1 MPESARQLLEG
12 IARALADDVSP
23 HVSDRF
29 AQMQC
34 KAAAELLGNLAAEL
48 DWAPGPLEARND
60 ELRDIVAALQEVGW
74 PGQTPALAD
83 ASGQTRGPADAPGQL
98 RLDLLDH
105 LGAGMRWLADQPA
118 PVRERIDGMLRD
130 DLDRQVAALRRGMFR

>member
-1 MPESARQLLEG
+1 MAESARQLLEG

-60 ELRDIVAALQEVGW
+60 ELREIVAALQEAGW
-74 PGQTPALAD
+74 PGQTPEAAD
-83 ASGQTRGPADAPGQL
+83 PGQL
-98 RLDLLDH
+98 RRELLDQ
-105 LGAGMRWLADQPA
+105 LGAGMRWLAAQPA
-118 PVRERIDGMLRD
+118 PVRERIDGMLRE

>member
-48 DWAPGPLEARND
+48 DWAPAPFEARND
-60 ELRDIVAALQEVGW
+60 ELREIVAALQEAGW
-74 PGQTPALAD
+74 PGQTP
-83 ASGQTRGPADAPGQL
+83 GPTEAPGEL
-98 RLDLLDH
+98 TRDLLDQ

-130 DLDRQVAALRRGMFR
+130 DLDRQVAVLRRGMFR

>member
-12 IARALADDVSP
+12 IARALSDDVSP

-60 ELRDIVAALQEVGW
+60 ELRGILTALRAAGW
-74 PGQTPALAD
+74 TGPTPDAAD
-83 ASGQTRGPADAPGQL
+83 SPGQL
-98 RLDLLDH
+98 RRDLLDQ
-105 LGAGMRWLADQPA
+105 LGAGMRWLADQPV
-118 PVRERIDGMLRD
+118 PVRERIDAMLRD
-130 DLDRQVAALRRGMFR
+130 DLARQVAALRRGMFR

>member
-34 KAAAELLGNLAAEL
+34 KAAAELLGNLAGEL
-48 DWAPGPLEARND
+48 DWAAGPLEARND
-60 ELRDIVAALQEVGW
+60 ELAEILAALGDAGW
-74 PGQTPALAD
+74 PGQAP
-83 ASGQTRGPADAPGQL
+83 GPADSPGQL
-98 RLDLLDH
+98 RRDLLER